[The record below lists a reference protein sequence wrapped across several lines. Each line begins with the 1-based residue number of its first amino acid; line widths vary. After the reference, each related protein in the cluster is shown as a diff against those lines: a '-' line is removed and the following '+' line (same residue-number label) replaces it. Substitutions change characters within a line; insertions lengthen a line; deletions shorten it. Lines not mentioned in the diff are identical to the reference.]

1 MTKLIWTACGLIAL
15 ALGAIGVV
23 LPGLPTTPF
32 IILAAFCFTKGS
44 PRLAAMLDGHHIFG
58 PILEDWRVRGA
69 IAPRFKAIAVVMMA
83 LTFAVSLALGLPIVL
98 LVIQAICMSGA
109 AVYVL
114 SRPN

>member
-44 PRLAAMLDGHHIFG
+44 PRLAAMLDGHRIFG
-58 PILEDWRVRGA
+58 PILEEWRARGA
-69 IAPRFKAIAVVMMA
+69 IAPRFKAIAVAMMA
-83 LTFAVSLALGLPIVL
+83 LTFAVSLALGLPIVIL
-98 LVIQAICMSGA
+98 IIQAICMSGA
-109 AVYVL
+109 AAYVL
-114 SRPN
+114 TRPN

>member
-1 MTKLIWTACGLIAL
+1 
-15 ALGAIGVV
+15 
-23 LPGLPTTPF
+23 
-32 IILAAFCFTKGS
+32 
-44 PRLAAMLDGHHIFG
+44 LAAMLDGHHIFG
-58 PILEDWRVRGA
+58 PILEDWRARGA

-83 LTFAVSLALGLPIVL
+83 LTFAVGLALGLPIVL